1 VSASAIGYRA
11 IVLEFPPPDFLAS
24 LRHFVDRYEGARQ
37 RSIRSAPDVF
47 EFYARLFGDERVS
60 RDARALVNAVLASFV
75 VPEDVLPEA
84 EFGPFGLM
92 DDLFV
97 AAHCYR
103 ILRRELAPEIVPAAW
118 IGEGDVDEMMDEV
131 YTETRAELGKRTKEV
146 LRMAGIG

>member
-1 VSASAIGYRA
+1 MV
-11 IVLEFPPPDFLAS
+11 EFQPPEFLAS
-24 LRHFVDRYEGARQ
+24 LRVFVDAYEGS
-37 RSIRSAPDVF
+37 RSRAIRRAPEIF
-47 EFYARLFGDERVS
+47 EFYARLFSNPGLS
-60 RDARALVNAVLASFV
+60 RDARALVNAVLAYFV

-131 YTETRAELGKRTKEV
+131 YAESRAELGKRTKEV
-146 LRMAGIG
+146 LRMAGLG

>member
-1 VSASAIGYRA
+1 MAEFEPPAFLAALRQFVDAYEGSRSRA
-11 IVLEFPPPDFLAS
+11 I
-24 LRHFVDRYEGARQ
+24 LR
-37 RSIRSAPDVF
+37 APEVF
-47 EFYARLFGDERVS
+47 EFYARLYGDDRLS
-60 RDARALVNAVLASFV
+60 RDARALVNAVLAYFV

-118 IGEGDVDEMMDEV
+118 IGEGDVDEMMDAV

-146 LRMAGIG
+146 LRMAGLG